1 MQTPSE
7 EKDYL
12 YIKRS
17 QIKGAGKGLF
27 TAIDIYKDEV
37 ITYFDGEI
45 IDDDEAF
52 RRAEKGKD
60 KYFVILPEGK
70 VMDSMPVDCFAKYAN
85 DAAAYPNGE
94 FRNNAN
100 ISLDDDD
107 LPCLTAARKIKAGE
121 EIFCG
126 YGKKYWKKH
135 G

>member
-1 MQTPSE
+1 MNTPAK

-12 YIKRS
+12 FIKRS

-27 TAIDIYKDEV
+27 TAIEIYRDEV
-37 ITYFDGEI
+37 IAYFDGEI

-85 DAAAYPNGE
+85 DAAAYPNGT
-94 FRNNAN
+94 FRNNAM
-100 ISLDDDD
+100 ITLDDNDR
-107 LPCLTAARKIKAGE
+107 PCLTATRKIKAGE

>member
-1 MQTPSE
+1 MLTPAK

-37 ITYFDGEI
+37 IAYFDGEI

-52 RRAEKGKD
+52 RRASKGKD

-70 VMDSMPVDCFAKYAN
+70 VMDSLPVECFAKYAN
-85 DAAAYPNGE
+85 DAAAYPNGQ
-94 FRNNAN
+94 FRNNAS
-100 ISLDDDD
+100 IRLDDDD
-107 LPCLTAARKIKAGE
+107 RPCLIATRKIKAGE
-121 EIFCG
+121 EIFCS

>member
-1 MQTPSE
+1 MQTPGK

-12 YIKRS
+12 FVKRS
-17 QIKGAGKGLF
+17 QIKRAGKGLF

-45 IDDDEAF
+45 IDDEEAF

-60 KYFVILPEGK
+60 RYFVILPEGK
-70 VMDSMPVDCFAKYAN
+70 VMDSMPVECFAKYAN
-85 DAAAYPNGE
+85 DAAAYPYGE
-94 FRNNAN
+94 FKNNAS

-107 LPCLTAARKIKAGE
+107 QPCLIAKRKIKAGE
-121 EIFCG
+121 EIFCS